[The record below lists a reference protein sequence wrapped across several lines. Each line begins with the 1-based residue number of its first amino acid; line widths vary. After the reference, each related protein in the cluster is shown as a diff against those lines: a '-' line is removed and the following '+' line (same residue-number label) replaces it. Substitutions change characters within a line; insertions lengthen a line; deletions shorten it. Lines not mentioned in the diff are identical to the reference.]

1 LARQHGDPEKAAVAL
16 MTLARLARAE
26 GDYSRAVA
34 LFEESLAGHALKR
47 GFSAFIQYELGI
59 ATIDQGDYPRATAI
73 FQELMTK
80 YQESRWTLPA
90 GLEGLAVLAAV
101 QGASELAARLW
112 GAAEAAREA
121 DDLRMDVALDTKDY
135 RRWVSATRAQLD
147 EDAFVAAW
155 AAGRA
160 MTIDEA
166 IAYALGE
173 EP

>member
-90 GLEGLAVLAAV
+90 GLEGLRHDF
-101 QGASELAARLW
+101 GARP
-112 GAAEAAREA
+112 
-121 DDLRMDVALDTKDY
+121 K
-135 RRWVSATRAQLD
+135 RRVRQTTYEWMSLLTPKITDAGYLPRAPNSTRTPSWQPGPRD
-147 EDAFVAAW
+147 
-155 AAGRA
+155 GR
-160 MTIDEA
+160 
-166 IAYALGE
+166 
-173 EP
+173 